1 MIEFF
6 LQEIVLK
13 IMKFTKSCNRRKKEA
28 SPHNGGEYMAENLIY
43 QATIETDNLSK
54 IYIYA
59 RSRTFPPFPFKLIN
73 LKF

>member
-6 LQEIVLK
+6 LQDIVLK
-13 IMKFTKSCNRRKKEA
+13 IIKFTKSCNRRKKEA

-54 IYIYA
+54 IYIGL
-59 RSRTFPPFPFKLIN
+59 SVKQ
-73 LKF
+73 LKNAYQHIIQQ

>member
-54 IYIYA
+54 IYIGL
-59 RSRTFPPFPFKLIN
+59 SVKQ
-73 LKF
+73 LKNAYQHIIQQ